1 MRDRGHSLGWRG
13 DVASEVSTSSLIQ
26 TIDPAR
32 SQRLVPAHAF
42 RYIVT
47 VTEVI
52 TDFLTSVTAVFL
64 AYYIY
69 YGLRI
74 GRHVHYPT
82 RNVALFSVIVGILIV
97 LLFERDSEYRGST
110 SLLQIR
116 ETERAL
122 RIPCVALMLLLPL
135 SLFFKDA
142 FSRGTLVSL
151 AITLPILL
159 MTQKY
164 VFFAIVQKFYARGYG
179 VKKVLI
185 YGAGYTGRRIFT
197 ALVHSPKLGFAPI
210 AIADDNPKLA
220 GKVIH
225 ELGYSRKHSLT
236 VQHAPLTSNYLR
248 STGCDALFVA
258 IPSASRETTFAA
270 ALAANQAG
278 VQMAFLPDSRH
289 LNAVATES
297 VDLDG
302 LLLTFAGDRSPA
314 WHYRIV
320 KRTSDV
326 FLAFLVLLLTSPL
339 LLLVAVLI
347 PLESPGPFIFRQE
360 RVGKDGRK
368 FNILKFRT
376 MFVDAPK
383 YATSPIRSTDRRITH
398 IGRYLRKTS
407 FDELPQLFNVLRG
420 EMSLVGP
427 RPEMPFL
434 VEKYSPVQRQ
444 RLQVI
449 PGITGL
455 WQLSA
460 DRAFLIHESP
470 EYDMYYIRNCGFFLD
485 LAILFHTVLF
495 AMQGI

>member
-1 MRDRGHSLGWRG
+1 MSNPGQSLDWRA
-13 DVASEVSTSSLIQ
+13 DVPGEIPASSLTQ
-26 TIDPAR
+26 TTDRHGSRRI
-32 SQRLVPAHAF
+32 VPAHAF

-47 VTEVI
+47 ITEVVI
-52 TDFLTSVTAVFL
+52 DFLTSAAAVFL
-64 AYYIY
+64 AYYVY

-82 RNVALFSVIVGILIV
+82 RNIALFSVIVGILIV

-122 RIPCVALMLLLPL
+122 RIPCVALVLLLPL
-135 SLFFKDA
+135 SLFFNDA

-159 MTQKY
+159 MLQKY
-164 VFFAIVQKFYARGYG
+164 LFFSVVRKFYARGYG

-197 ALVHSPKLGFAPI
+197 ALVHSPKLGFAPV
-210 AIADDNPKLA
+210 AIADEDPKLD

-236 VQHAPLTSNYLR
+236 VRHAHLTADYLR

-270 ALAANQAG
+270 ALAANQAN

-289 LNAVATES
+289 LNATASES

-302 LLLTFAGDRSPA
+302 LLLTFAGDRAPA

-320 KRTSDV
+320 KRAMDIILST
-326 FLAFLVLLLTSPL
+326 AVLLLASPL
-339 LLLVAVLI
+339 LLLVAVCI
-347 PLESPGPFIFRQE
+347 PLESHGPAMFRQE
-360 RVGKDGRK
+360 RIGKDGRR
-368 FNILKFRT
+368 FSIFKFRT
-376 MFVDAPK
+376 MYVDAPK
-383 YATSPIRSTDRRITH
+383 YATSPIRSTDRRITK

-407 FDELPQLFNVLRG
+407 CDELPQLLNVLRG

-470 EYDMYYIRNCGFFLD
+470 EYDMYYIRNCGFFMD
-485 LAILFHTVLF
+485 VAILFHTVLF

>member
-1 MRDRGHSLGWRG
+1 MRNHGQSLEWRG
-13 DVASEVSTSSLIQ
+13 EVAEISTLAPVQ
-26 TIDPAR
+26 TNEQLGR
-32 SQRLVPAHAF
+32 QRLVPAYAF

-47 VTEVI
+47 ATEVL
-52 TDFLTSVTAVFL
+52 TDFFTSVAAVFL
-64 AYYIY
+64 AYRLY

-74 GRHVHYPT
+74 GHHVHYPN
-82 RNVALFSVIVGILIV
+82 RSIALFSAIVGILIV
-97 LLFERDSEYRGST
+97 LLFERDAEYRGST

-135 SLFFKDA
+135 SFFFKDS

-151 AITLPILL
+151 AITLPLLL
-159 MTQKY
+159 MIQKY
-164 VFFAIVQKFYARGYG
+164 IFFSVVQKFYENGYG

-197 ALVHSPKLGFAPI
+197 ALVHSPKLGFAPV
-210 AIADDNPKLA
+210 AIVDSDPKLE
-220 GKVIH
+220 GKIIH
-225 ELGYSRKHSLT
+225 ELGYNRKHSLT
-236 VQHAPLTSNYLR
+236 VHCAEINSDYLR
-248 STGCDALFVA
+248 ASGCDALFVA

-270 ALAANQAG
+270 SLAANQAG
-278 VQMAFLPDSRH
+278 IQMAFLPDSRH
-289 LNAVATES
+289 LNALATDS

-302 LLLTFAGDRSPA
+302 LLLTFAGDRTPA
-314 WHYRIV
+314 WHYRSV
-320 KRTSDV
+320 KRATDI
-326 FLAFLVLLLTSPL
+326 FLALLVLVLTAPL
-339 LLLVAVLI
+339 LLLVAILI
-347 PLESPGPFIFRQE
+347 PVESPGSALFRQE
-360 RVGKDGRK
+360 RIGKDGRS
-368 FNILKFRT
+368 FSILKFRT
-376 MFVDAPK
+376 MYVEAPK
-383 YATSPIRSTDRRITH
+383 YATSPIRSTDRRITR

-407 FDELPQLFNVLRG
+407 FDELPQLLNVLRG